1 MGQGDVSDTGKKKTL
16 SLGNGEPLSLR
27 KPGEGGSPPTRGGM
41 GGGRKTVKV
50 EVRRR
55 RTSARPGQA
64 AADAAQATLLHIHLH
79 HFSPQGGVSGV
90 AVLAESH
97 ISTHT
102 WPEHGFAA
110 FDIFMCGDAEPLKA
124 AEALRRAL
132 RPSRI
137 ELTEQRRGI
146 LENRT

>member
-1 MGQGDVSDTGKKKTL
+1 M
-16 SLGNGEPLSLR
+16 
-27 KPGEGGSPPTRGGM
+27 
-41 GGGRKTVKV
+41 
-50 EVRRR
+50 
-55 RTSARPGQA
+55 
-64 AADAAQATLLHIHLH
+64 
-79 HFSPQGGVSGV
+79 

-97 ISTHT
+97 ISVHT

-124 AEALRRAL
+124 AEALRQAL